1 MLGTQILNYR
11 IVSLIGEGGMGNVYL
26 AEHASLG
33 RKAAIKVL
41 AQQYANN
48 PEIRARFKNEASTL
62 SKLHHPNIV
71 TLYDYVEE
79 DDRLCLVMEYV
90 EGHNLD
96 HYIAN
101 IRGPIPEAVALPL
114 FDQVLSAFAYAHNM
128 GVIHRDIKPSNI
140 IITPDNRVKILDFG
154 IAKLL
159 EHTDHKLTR
168 TGARMGTVLYMSP
181 ELVQGKVV
189 DLRSDIYSLGVT
201 LFQMLSGNEPY
212 DKTLPEFEV
221 YNNIV
226 HNPLPKVKEFYP
238 MVSNHVQDIIDK
250 ATKKNPD
257 ERFQNCDQFL
267 AALHPTKITKP
278 GTEIVDDA
286 LIADPVPP
294 TKVEPEGKPK
304 KKKQSRPLAVRLI
317 SLFLILTVL
326 GGGYW
331 LYYWYTHKANVSY
344 YVLADK
350 LQLRTTKDDKA
361 QNSIATLKF
370 GTEVKIVEQ
379 DALADNAGLKWCK
392 IRPVGSQNEGYVALN
407 YLAVKGEFDKLQLIF
422 VNDKAQQSSKVAF
435 KKALYN
441 FFDENKLFIKE
452 TKDNDTYYT
461 SDWAFEE
468 GVSKVD
474 NSIIAQPDLNS
485 DGKSD
490 FACIL
495 KNKQSAEKWLLAFIA
510 TGPDEAKNI
519 LSEKLSRGNYK
530 VKNAPQTGYYYLGKT
545 VADTTFGVKQP
556 VKENLEHDG
565 FILND
570 YANKRVW
577 LYLWDENQLTWR
589 KAEQ

>member
-1 MLGTQILNYR
+1 
-11 IVSLIGEGGMGNVYL
+11 MGYVYL
-26 AEHASLG
+26 AEHTTLG
-33 RKAAIKVL
+33 RKAAIKIL
-41 AQQYANN
+41 SQQYANN

-71 TLYDYVEE
+71 NLYDYIEE

-101 IRGPIPEAVALPL
+101 IRGPIPESVALPL
-114 FDQVLSAFAYAHNM
+114 FDQVLLAFAYAHAM

-140 IITPDNRVKILDFG
+140 IITPENKVKILDFG

-181 ELVQGKVV
+181 ELVQGKIV

-226 HNPLPKVKEFYP
+226 HNPLPRVKEFYP

-257 ERFQNCDQFL
+257 DRFQNCDQFL
-267 AALHPTKITKP
+267 AALHPSKITKP
-278 GTEIVDDA
+278 GTEIVGEM
-286 LIADPVPP
+286 DPVPP
-294 TKVEPEGKPK
+294 STVEPEDRPK
-304 KKKQSRPLAVRLI
+304 KKKQSRPRAIRML
-317 SLFLILTVL
+317 SLILILMVL
-326 GGGYW
+326 GGGYG

-344 YVLADK
+344 YVMADK
-350 LQLRTTKDDKA
+350 LFLRTTKDDKSTS
-361 QNSIATLKF
+361 NSIATLKF
-370 GTEVKIVEQ
+370 GAEVKIVEK
-379 DALADNAGLKWCK
+379 DGFNDSGGLRWCK

-407 YLAVKGEFDKLQLIF
+407 YLLPKGDFDKVKLIF
-422 VNDKAQQSSKVAF
+422 TNDKAQQNTKVAF
-435 KKALYN
+435 KKGL
-441 FFDENKLFIKE
+441 FDYFADNNLFVKE
-452 TKDNDTYYT
+452 TKDDNTYYT
-461 SDWAFEE
+461 TDWSFEE
-468 GVSKVD
+468 GVAKAE
-474 NSIIAQPDLNS
+474 NNLIAQGDLNN

-490 FACIL
+490 YTCIL
-495 KNKQSAEKWLLAFIA
+495 KNRQTAEKWLLAFTQ
-510 TGPDEAKNI
+510 TGPDGAKNI
-519 LSEKLSRGNYK
+519 LSEKLTKGSYR
-530 VKNAPQTGYYYLGKT
+530 VKAAPKNGYYFLGKT
-545 VADTTFGVKQP
+545 ATDTLFGVKQP
-556 VKENLEHDG
+556 IKENIPQDG
-565 FILND
+565 FIMVDN
-570 YANKRVW
+570 ANKRTW
-577 LYLWDENQLTWR
+577 LYMWDEKQMTWR